1 MTETTEEELI
11 AVTRETF
18 NWIVEY
24 LRERPYGEVQMLM
37 EELGQNSRVIRVD
50 APQEK
55 PDE

>member
-18 NWIVEY
+18 NWVVGY
-24 LRERPYGEVQMLM
+24 LRERPYGEVQMIM
-37 EELGQNSRVIRVD
+37 EELVQNSRVIRVE
-50 APQEK
+50 APQET